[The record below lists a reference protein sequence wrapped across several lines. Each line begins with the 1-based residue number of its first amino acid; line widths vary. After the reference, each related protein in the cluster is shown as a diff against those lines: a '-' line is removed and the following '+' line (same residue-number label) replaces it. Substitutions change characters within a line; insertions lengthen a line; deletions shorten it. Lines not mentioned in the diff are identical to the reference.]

1 MASPNVATL
10 FPTWSYFIHLLHL
23 FFLSY
28 LAQHLSYTKCQKME
42 CECVYHRRP
51 ERNSLYI
58 DPVSFRCREMLEME
72 HTVLLR
78 VKARGLTVV
87 AHSLSQEHRHDSRRT
102 KEPKKKN
109 TNRQQQKQ
117 QQHTHKKLHQRTK
130 RRR

>member
-1 MASPNVATL
+1 
-10 FPTWSYFIHLLHL
+10 
-23 FFLSY
+23 
-28 LAQHLSYTKCQKME
+28 ME

-102 KEPKKKN
+102 KEPKKKHKSAAAKA
-109 TNRQQQKQ
+109 TAAHTQKITPKNQ
-117 QQHTHKKLHQRTK
+117 APKII
-130 RRR
+130 